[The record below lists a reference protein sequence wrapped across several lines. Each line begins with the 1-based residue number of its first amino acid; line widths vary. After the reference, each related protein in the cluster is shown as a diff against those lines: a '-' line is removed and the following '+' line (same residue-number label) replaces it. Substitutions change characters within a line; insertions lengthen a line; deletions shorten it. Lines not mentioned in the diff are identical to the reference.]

1 MNPVSIDKLHKYRIR
16 THLPMS
22 LLVRMKDIP
31 PEGYTLSEKDRTC
44 NVEEQFCRT
53 PLHVWEIKCPECHAT
68 GNLPVVRKRKTRI
81 LCVCPTCSGLGFV
94 RYVSSEITEEDAEGY
109 SLLRDEAMDQ

>member
-1 MNPVSIDKLHKYRIR
+1 M
-16 THLPMS
+16 PMS

-31 PEGYTLSEKDRTC
+31 PEGYTLSEQDRTC
-44 NVEEQFCRT
+44 NIEEKFCRT

-68 GNLPVVRKRKTRI
+68 GKLPVVRKRKNRI

-109 SLLRDEAMDQ
+109 SLLRDEDMNQ